1 MKGKNMLDKILNNDQ
16 FKALNESTK
25 AEIESAFNEAIEVKA
40 AEIAREQIELEKIQ
54 LVEDF
59 KSAKEEFETELTE
72 QMDEFIEEC
81 LGEIKESIEQKL
93 DESIDIERSK
103 AMLDI
108 FDNLVEC
115 SSVDL
120 IKVNEQ
126 ALNENAENY
135 NELKERYDELFS
147 ENYDLKKEVERHKVD
162 AMINE
167 ATEGMNLVEREKF
180 KSLAGLLE
188 VNSELESKLK
198 VLAESVKSKKSDGD
212 DDDDDDDEDGKNK
225 EDLKESTKFASRSGS
240 NIDWSKF

>member
-59 KSAKEEFETELTE
+59 KSAKEEFETKLTE
-72 QMDEFIEEC
+72 QIDEFIEEC
-81 LGEIKESIEQKL
+81 LSEIKESIEQKL

-126 ALNENAENY
+126 ALN
-135 NELKERYDELFS
+135 D
-147 ENYDLKKEVERHKVD
+147 
-162 AMINE
+162 I
-167 ATEGMNLVEREKF
+167 
-180 KSLAGLLE
+180 
-188 VNSELESKLK
+188 KLMQ
-198 VLAESVKSKKSDGD
+198 
-212 DDDDDDDEDGKNK
+212 
-225 EDLKESTKFASRSGS
+225 
-240 NIDWSKF
+240 